1 MISSHIIWPPS
12 SSMLINWVV
21 NISPQR
27 CWHYDSWG
35 PAAPVRRPKNVEK
48 HPGSGWNWCK
58 LQADCHCTIR
68 QSITHNRWAK
78 LTPLFKDVETCITGN
93 TSNSTKYQLFLVER
107 QTINKGFC
115 KPRKPLDHAAQLNY
129 VEPLSM
135 YKAFIVNNSRI
146 NYLSTG
152 ARFSMLVKFRQ
163 SAKDL

>member
-1 MISSHIIWPPS
+1 M
-12 SSMLINWVV
+12 
-21 NISPQR
+21 Q
-27 CWHYDSWG
+27 
-35 PAAPVRRPKNVEK
+35 APGGLEL
-48 HPGSGWNWCK
+48 S
-58 LQADCHCTIR
+58 TIR
-68 QSITHNRWAK
+68 QSITHNIWAK

-115 KPRKPLDHAAQLNY
+115 KPRKPLDHAAQLNH
-129 VEPLSM
+129 VEPVSM

-163 SAKDL
+163 SAQGFVTMVGQTFIIEGADHALGFVIP